1 MSYIDF
7 DITLT
12 ETGDK
17 VLATLDCRDHAG
29 VVSVSLGKCTSIT
42 LCDFLKS
49 TNPDKFMNKP
59 ELVSYGADL
68 FKKIFVSQLS
78 KAFGQVQGIN
88 ATLVR
93 IGIEAGGGTLKPKHW
108 ELLCEEPD
116 NPRFFSTI
124 KGFSIARI
132 INLNGT
138 PRHPNLAQGIRVL
151 VGHASPLGHQAITS
165 TPIEEL
171 KSIIECGGHTCKPVD
186 QMSYDSIRHG
196 CGTLPEGTFDVIHL
210 ICHGTKKNDGESGT
224 LFFEDGNRRTKKIQ
238 SDVLTH
244 ALVSRTPS
252 LVVLQACQSAE
263 VDSSTDLV
271 LGVAETLLR
280 AGIPS
285 VLAFRGKPK
294 IDMAYVFMKCLYEHW
309 LVNFDSFEKALT
321 EARMAVQ
328 LYTDGAKDKRSVDE
342 WSFPVFYR
350 HSGVNLQIRRGT
362 PPLPDRLAA
371 LLEAIAIALKAQKEV
386 LIAIHDYLKREGLI
400 EATSSDSNK
409 PDPERVAMLLLAPIS
424 DNPGIPTTAR
434 FLAVLTDWK
443 KRKLTFSEK
452 GQKESLRLIRDTVF
466 LASFPEDDTQEMIDA
481 ISNAIQEKLPEKGSA
496 ATTKS
501 ADKLIA
507 EKLGRFAHGLLME
520 QRSGKKGTQSF
531 LYQLLNKKIE
541 DDDTSIFF
549 EDRFYEYAFINEPEL
564 YLKKQSTKK
573 RIEEFAKGCMDQLR
587 KGAESTSW
595 KRTLE
600 SYLETEHR
608 RRRLIFVRI
617 SRPQNPKD
625 IKNLEEIMN
634 AFPRMVF
641 IQMNAQ
647 GNAPVYVDIMAHIA
661 QIDLLLTELFQ
672 KKS

>member
-12 ETGDK
+12 KNRNE
-17 VLATLDCRDHAG
+17 VLATLDCRDQDRH
-29 VVSVSLGKCTSIT
+29 VVETLANSLVLT

-49 TNPDKFMNKP
+49 NNPDPFANN
-59 ELVSYGADL
+59 EHLVSYGADL
-68 FKKIFVSQLS
+68 FEKIFVSDLREL
-78 KAFGQVQGIN
+78 FGRIREKKE
-88 ATLVR
+88 TLVR
-93 IGIEAGGGTLKPKHW
+93 IGIKVQGGKLKPKHW
-108 ELLCEEPD
+108 ELLCDERD
-116 NPRFFSTI
+116 NPSFLSKTD
-124 KGFSIARI
+124 GFSIARI
-132 INLNGT
+132 ISHKGT
-138 PRHPNLAQGIRVL
+138 PKRPNLAQGIRVL
-151 VGHASPLGHQAITS
+151 LGHASPLGLQAIDKKQI
-165 TPIEEL
+165 PEL
-171 KSIIECGGHTCKPVD
+171 KTIIENGGHQFTPLD
-186 QMSYDSIRHG
+186 QLSYAKIREVLG
-196 CGTLPEGTFDVIHL
+196 ALPEDTFDVIHL
-210 ICHGTKKNDGESGT
+210 ICHGTLKNDGESGT
-224 LFFEDGNRRTKKIQ
+224 LFFEDGNRQIKKIQ
-238 SDVLTH
+238 SNVLTH

-263 VDSSTDLV
+263 VDSSTELV

-294 IDMAYVFMKCLYEHW
+294 IDMSYEFMKCLYEHW
-309 LVNFDSFEKALT
+309 LVKFESFEKALT

-328 LYTDGAKDKRSVDE
+328 LYTDGVKDKRPVDE

-587 KGAESTSW
+587 KGDDPMSW
-595 KRTLE
+595 KTTLE
-600 SYLETEHR
+600 NYLESEHR
-608 RRRLIFVRI
+608 RRRLVFVRI

>member
-7 DITLT
+7 DIILT
-12 ETGDK
+12 ENGDK
-17 VLATLDCRDHAG
+17 VLATLDCRDQDRHVIETLAEP
-29 VVSVSLGKCTSIT
+29 VPLP

-49 TNPDKFMNKP
+49 TGPDKFPSK
-59 ELVSYGADL
+59 EVLVSYGAKL
-68 FKKIFVSQLS
+68 FETIFVSHLRELFGKIRV
-78 KAFGQVQGIN
+78 KAS
-88 ATLVR
+88 LVR
-93 IGIEAGGGTLKPKHW
+93 IGIKVEGVALKPKHW
-108 ELLCEEPD
+108 ELFNDER
-116 NPRFFSTI
+116 NNTRFLSKI
-124 KGFSIARI
+124 ESVSISRI
-132 INLNGT
+132 IDKKGT

-210 ICHGTKKNDGESGT
+210 ICHGTLKNDGDSGT
-224 LFFEDGNRRTKKIQ
+224 LLFEDGKGQTEKIQ
-238 SDVLTH
+238 SDVLAS
-244 ALVSRTPS
+244 ALVSREPA

-263 VDSSTDLV
+263 VDSSTELV

-309 LVNFDSFEKALT
+309 LVKFESFEKALT
-321 EARMAVQ
+321 EARLAVQ
-328 LYTDGAKDKRSVDE
+328 LFADQAKDKRSVDE
-342 WSFPVFYR
+342 WSLPVFYR

-362 PPLPDRLAA
+362 PPPPDRLAA
-371 LLEAIAIALKAQKEV
+371 LLDAIAIGLRAQQDV
-386 LIAIHDYLKREGLI
+386 LIVIHDYLKREGLI
-400 EATSSDSNK
+400 EASSSDSNK

-443 KRKLTFSEK
+443 KRGITFSEN
-452 GQKESLRLIRDTVF
+452 GQKELLRLIRDTVF
-466 LASFPEDDTQEMIDA
+466 LASFPEDDTREMIDA
-481 ISNAIQEKLPEKGSA
+481 ISNAIQKELSDKGSA
-496 ATTKS
+496 ATAKLTDKS
-501 ADKLIA
+501 IA
-507 EKLGRFAHGLLME
+507 EKLGLFAHALLME

-549 EDRFYEYAFINEPEL
+549 EDRFYEYAFIDEPKE
-564 YLKKQSTKK
+564 YLKKQSTDK
-573 RIEEFAKGCMDQLR
+573 RIEEFAKGCMGQLR

-600 SYLETEHR
+600 IYLETEHR